1 MLVPLSVIE
10 CSGTFGFLSFFK
22 QIFISAETEA
32 EQAHDGR
39 HGNTRKECWKKSP
52 DESCPVSNDDQTDWL
67 HSIEI
72 KQRIYQRSP
81 LLGRSVNAMGV
92 AIDRQIYD
100 AALVCSASSV
110 LGTVKTLIHR

>member
-10 CSGTFGFLSFFK
+10 CSGTFGFLSFLK

-52 DESCPVSNDDQTDWL
+52 N
-67 HSIEI
+67 
-72 KQRIYQRSP
+72 R
-81 LLGRSVNAMGV
+81 
-92 AIDRQIYD
+92 
-100 AALVCSASSV
+100 
-110 LGTVKTLIHR
+110 